1 MIRLLVADDHAILRD
16 GIKQL
21 VSGTSDIEVVAEAAN
36 GEEIRD
42 CLDRNNFDLILL
54 DLSMPGIDGVE
65 LIAQLKSHWPG
76 LPILVFSGHIETGMA
91 VVAIKAGA
99 SGYVTKDSSP
109 ATLLQAIRKVAS
121 GGQFMD
127 PEIAEQVVFGM
138 LKPQQSLPHMR
149 LSRRELEIFLL
160 LAKGNSVNA
169 IAERLSISN
178 KTVSSHKTHLMVKMN
193 LSSNANLVHYA
204 LEHRLIHY

>member
-1 MIRLLVADDHAILRD
+1 MIRLLIADDHAILRD

-21 VSGTSDIEVVAEAAN
+21 VSGTSDIKVVAEAAN

-42 CLDRNNFDLILL
+42 CLGKNAFDLILL

-65 LIAQLKSHWPG
+65 LISQLKSHWPG
-76 LPILVFSGHIETGMA
+76 LPILVFSGHIEIGVA

-109 ATLLQAIRKVAS
+109 ATLLHAIRKVA
-121 GGQFMD
+121 GGGKCMD
-127 PEIAEQVVFGM
+127 PEIAEQVVFSM
-138 LKPQQSLPHMR
+138 LNPQQSLPHMR

-169 IAERLSISN
+169 IAEHLSISN
-178 KTVSSHKTHLMVKMN
+178 KTVSSHKTHLMEKMN